1 MIITSEDRHIYAE
14 IGNYEII
21 NCFYSTIIINL
32 KNDLDGI
39 GLAINFLENGHCK
52 AQDCIETAR
61 EFNLIRDR
69 LSLIP
74 VDMLVYD
81 MNTPS
86 KKAPWHG
93 NISPIVTSC
102 GNFFTTADG
111 KDMIFE
117 INKVLCYASI
127 KRISVLF
134 Q

>member
-1 MIITSEDRHIYAE
+1 MIITSEDGNVYAE
-14 IGNYEII
+14 IGNSEII
-21 NCFYSTIIINL
+21 NCFYSTIVFNL
-32 KNDLDGI
+32 NYNLEDI
-39 GLAINFLENGHCK
+39 SLAIAFLENGKCE

-74 VDMLVYD
+74 IEKLVYD
-81 MNTPS
+81 MNNPS
-86 KKAPWHG
+86 KKAPWNG

-117 INKVLCYASI
+117 INAVLCYASI
-127 KRISVLF
+127 KGISVLF
-134 Q
+134 H